1 MPDEC
6 ELLED
11 QLAGLFVEAFG
22 DGNEGTLDELIYAF
36 VARVLSEEECERLGI
51 EGGEGGVRGLE
62 FKRILE
68 KLIQSLETSTIQDVR
83 GRDTGED
90 P

>member
-1 MPDEC
+1 MGLWQREHSSKMSAEC
-6 ELLED
+6 ERLED

-51 EGGEGGVRGLE
+51 EGGEGGGHIHV
-62 FKRILE
+62 
-68 KLIQSLETSTIQDVR
+68 SYSAVSCMTSATR
-83 GRDTGED
+83 R
-90 P
+90 